1 MAKWYQRA
9 DKGLHKIVE
18 SVMKQHH
25 RALHDAGVKVDVIF
39 IDSDSDHAL
48 KLRGRPCLATVGIL
62 SLKDRAMGRGD
73 AEITID
79 KTSYAGW
86 GPEELR
92 AVIDHELTHLV
103 PKIDKKSGKVARD
116 DLDRPKLCMR
126 MHDYEFGWFEETVQ
140 RYGAASA
147 EYKQAQ
153 QLLATARWMQ
163 PMLPGIE
170 SASDQRRESGSD
182 AA

>member
-9 DKGLHKIVE
+9 DKSLHSIVN

-25 RALHDAGVKVDVIF
+25 RALHEAGVKIDVIW
-39 IDSDSDHAL
+39 IDSDSEHAL
-48 KLRGRPCLATVGIL
+48 TLRGRRCLATVSIL

-79 KTSYAGW
+79 KTSYLGME
-86 GPEELR
+86 PQEVR

-116 DLDRPKLCMR
+116 DLDRPKLGIR
-126 MHDYEFGWFEETVQ
+126 LHDYEFGWFEETVQ
-140 RYGAASA
+140 RYGSASA

-153 QLLATARWMQ
+153 QLIATARWMQ
-163 PMLPGIE
+163 PLLPGID
-170 SASDQRRESGSD
+170 SDGHAASGAESD